1 MFIDAYRKIQT
12 LNLELMKPFKMLF
25 NFSTW
30 LMRLAVLFFVI
41 IRYWDTFTL
50 FNFKSVLFYVSL
62 IFILFGGLLFIGG
75 FIKKERLTVMSSLI
89 LILVTGYHAFLNLK
103 SGIDHNFAVFV
114 ILGSIFFY
122 FLSAG
127 NKR

>member
-1 MFIDAYRKIQT
+1 
-12 LNLELMKPFKMLF
+12 MKPFKILF

-41 IRYWDTFTL
+41 TRYWESFTL

-62 IFILFGGLLFIGG
+62 VFILFGILLFIGG
-75 FIKKERLTVMSSLI
+75 FLKKERLTVMSSLI
-89 LILVTGYHAFLNLK
+89 LILVTGYHAFLNLQ
-103 SGIDHNFAVFV
+103 SGIDYNFAVFV